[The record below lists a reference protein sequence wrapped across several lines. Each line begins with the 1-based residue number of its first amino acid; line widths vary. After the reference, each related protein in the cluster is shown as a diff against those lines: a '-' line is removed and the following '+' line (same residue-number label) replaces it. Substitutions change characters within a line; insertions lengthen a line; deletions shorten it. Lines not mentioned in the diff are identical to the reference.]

1 MVLVVSETKVQLVL
15 AVAAGEA
22 VGGERAVVKE
32 MKQVIESYGVVW
44 CPLCAALVML
54 LLEVT

>member
-1 MVLVVSETKVQLVL
+1 MLVVSETKVQLVL

-22 VGGERAVVKE
+22 VGGERAVE
-32 MKQVIESYGVVW
+32 EEREQVTASCGVVW

-54 LLEVT
+54 LLNVA

>member
-1 MVLVVSETKVQLVL
+1 MVSETKVQLVL

-22 VGGERAVVKE
+22 VGGERAVE
-32 MKQVIESYGVVW
+32 EEREQVTASCGVVW

-54 LLEVT
+54 LLNVA